1 MAINAEKLNII
12 LSARDKEFTKAM
24 DRSQKRVA
32 HFASKSQK
40 NLSKTGKSFN
50 ALGDAAKRLG
60 PALLAAF
67 SVQAFKGAVDSAV
80 QIDNLSTLAG
90 VSVERFQVLSMA
102 TSQFGIE
109 QEKLADILKDVND
122 KFGDF
127 TQTGAGPLA
136 DFFENIAPKVGLT
149 AAAFADLSSE
159 SKLGAYIS
167 ALEEANVTQSEMT
180 FYMEAIASDSTAL
193 VAAFENNSAAI
204 KEMEQRASELGVV
217 LDEETIAKA
226 RLAKAELGLMS
237 KVISANLSQA
247 LLQIAPLA
255 IGAAEAIA
263 KIASALNSLGYSAT
277 SSMNADQVKALAAEY
292 KDVGKELAAVTQAQA
307 AYNSNAAEFGQNSDR
322 AVAWAKRLTTAEE
335 TLATAVKKRQ
345 DRQSSIDAAASGIKT
360 IKGETRALKEQ
371 SRLREIGAEAVE
383 RARIRTQR
391 AAYEKTIYDNVAR
404 ASGVAVIDLTD
415 AQMKRATE
423 LGGAYEKAAISA
435 SLILNPVKSAAAATK
450 EVKEEAVSAKDAYD
464 DMLSKMLEASPALKA
479 LGFDT
484 EGLGHVMSSVENSMD
499 SAFMS
504 IIDGTSSASDAFKSM
519 ASSIISELYRVL
531 VVKKI
536 TGFITGAIGGL
547 AGGGAP
553 TSSLRP
559 QARPRASGG
568 SAKAGQS
575 YMTGEH
581 GRELFVPQVNGRILS
596 AAQTNNASGGGGDG
610 VTVIQNNTFGNGVSR
625 AEVNAMLPK
634 MVEATKSAVADAKLR
649 GGAYGR
655 SFA

>member
-204 KEMEQRASELGVV
+204 KEMEQRASDLGLV
-217 LDEETIAKA
+217 LDKETIAKA
-226 RLAKAELGLMS
+226 RVAKAELGLMAS
-237 KVISANLSQA
+237 VISANLSQA
-247 LLQIAPLA
+247 LLDIAPLA
-255 IGAAEAIA
+255 IGAADAIA
-263 KIASALNSLGYSAT
+263 RIASALNSLGYSAS
-277 SSMNADQVKALAAEY
+277 SSMNADDVRALAAEY
-292 KDVGKELAAVTQAQA
+292 KDVGKELTAVTQAQA
-307 AYNSNAAEFGQNSDR
+307 AYNSNVAEFGKDSER
-322 AVAWAKRLTTAEE
+322 ASAWAKKVTSAEE
-335 TLATAVKKRQ
+335 TLAAAVKKRQ
-345 DRQSSIDAAASGIKT
+345 DRQSSVDAAASGIKT
-360 IKGETRALKEQ
+360 IVGETKALKEQ
-371 SRLREIGAEAVE
+371 NRLREIGAEAVE
-383 RARIRTQR
+383 RARIRAQR

-415 AQMKRATE
+415 AEMKLATD
-423 LGGAYEKAAISA
+423 LGDAYEKAAISA

-450 EVKEEAVSAKDAYD
+450 KVKEEAVSAKDAYD
-464 DMLSKMLEASPALKA
+464 DMLNKMLEASPALKS
-479 LGFDT
+479 LGFDA
-484 EGLGHVMSSVENSMD
+484 EGLGHVISSVESSMEG
-499 SAFMS
+499 AFMS

-519 ASSIISELYRVL
+519 ASSIIKELYRVL

-536 TGFITGAIGGL
+536 TGFITGAIGGIGGGAI
-547 AGGGAP
+547 AGGGGK
-553 TSSLRP
+553 
-559 QARPRASGG
+559 ASGG
-568 SAKAGQS
+568 PVKAGQS

-581 GRELFVPQVNGRILS
+581 GRELFVPQVNGRV
-596 AAQTNNASGGGGDG
+596 GGGGGNG
-610 VTVIQNNTFGNGVSR
+610 VTVIQTNTFGSGVSR

-634 MVEATKSAVADAKLR
+634 MVEATKAAVVDAKLR
-649 GGAYGR
+649 GGSYGR
-655 SFA
+655 SFS

>member
-24 DRSQKRVA
+24 DRSEKRVA
-32 HFASKSQK
+32 YFAKKSQK
-40 NLSKTGKSFN
+40 NLSKTGQSFN
-50 ALGDAAKRLG
+50 ALGEAAKRLG

-67 SVQAFKGAVDSAV
+67 SVQAFKGAVDSAI

-149 AAAFADLSSE
+149 ASAFADLSSE
-159 SKLGAYIS
+159 NKLGAYIS

-180 FYMEAIASDSTAL
+180 FYMEALASDSTAL

-204 KEMEQRASELGVV
+204 KDMDQRASELGGV
-217 LDEETIAKA
+217 LDKETTAKA
-226 RLAKAELGLMS
+226 REAKVELGLMS

-247 LLQIAPLA
+247 LLDIAPLA
-255 IGAAEAIA
+255 IGAADAIA

-277 SSMNADQVKALAAEY
+277 SSMNADQVRALAAEY
-292 KDVGKELAAVTQAQA
+292 KDVGKELSAVTQAQA
-307 AYNSNAAEFGQNSDR
+307 AYNANVAEFGQDSGR
-322 AVAWAKRLTTAEE
+322 AAAWAKKLATAEGN
-335 TLATAVKKRQ
+335 LAAAVKKRQ
-345 DRQSSIDAAASGIKT
+345 DRQAGQQGLNDGVRIIRA
-360 IKGETRALKEQ
+360 ETDALKEQ
-371 SRLREIGAEAVE
+371 SRLRGMGAEAVE
-383 RARIRTQR
+383 RLRIEKQR
-391 AAYEKTIYDNVAR
+391 SAYE
-404 ASGVAVIDLTD
+404 ASLFSDLEKASAISSAYFTD
-415 AQMKRATE
+415 EQRNQITA
-423 LGGAYEKAAISA
+423 LGDAYEKAALSA
-435 SLILNPVKSAAAATK
+435 SLILNPVKSAGAATK
-450 EVKEEAVSAKDAYD
+450 IVKEEAISAKDAYE
-464 DMLSKMLEASPALKA
+464 DMLEKMLEASPALKA
-479 LGFDT
+479 LGFDV
-484 EGLGHVMSSVENSMD
+484 EGLGSVMSSVENSME

-504 IIDGTSSASDAFKSM
+504 MIDGTSSASDAFKSM
-519 ASSIISELYRVL
+519 ASSIIKELYRVL

-547 AGGGAP
+547 AGGGA
-553 TSSLRP
+553 SVGGGGK
-559 QARPRASGG
+559 ASGG
-568 SAKAGQS
+568 PVKAGQS

-581 GRELFVPQVNGRILS
+581 GRELFVPQVNGRVLS
-596 AAQTNNASGGGGDG
+596 AAQTNNAAAGGGGG
-610 VTVIQNNTFGNGVSR
+610 VTVIQNNTFGSGVSR

-634 MVEATKSAVADAKLR
+634 MVEATKSAVVDAKLR
-649 GGAYGR
+649 GGSYGR